1 MYVNIRMSKYVF
13 AVNYLYTLKL
23 LHKLK
28 QVIANGTIKDKRLHV
43 WVTALMLYT
52 LLIIIIYS
60 FLPLK
65 THQQSYKFIVQL

>member
-1 MYVNIRMSKYVF
+1 MFF
-13 AVNYLYTLKL
+13 AVNYLYNLKL

-28 QVIANGTIKDKRLHV
+28 QVINRANGTIEDKRLHV
-43 WVTALMLYT
+43 WVTALMSYM
-52 LLIIIIYS
+52 LLIIIMYS